1 MVSSITASELAERLD
16 REEAF
21 VLVDT
26 RPAESYRSW
35 HVPGTRNLPFKPGEN
50 LDADRLAE
58 IDADADTDADVEILT
73 ICAEGVS
80 SKEFAERLEAM
91 GYDDV
96 TLVEGGMAAWSA
108 VYDVVPVP
116 TDDETVEVLQVQ
128 RRAKG
133 CLGYVVGDRGTETAA
148 AVDVSRHV
156 DEYERAAA
164 EAGYEL
170 VGVFDTHVHAD
181 HLSGGR
187 ALADDL
193 GVSYHLGAAA
203 KTRDPRFE
211 YVPIERN
218 EVVTVGNVELKAVP
232 TPGHTSDIVSYL
244 ANAEAVL
251 TGDTLFVESV
261 GRTELQYSGAEAVE
275 GAYDLYVSLHRTLLS
290 LPDSVSVLPG
300 HVTVTESGAWDPGT
314 PGTPVVATIGRL
326 RRDLPVLGLDE
337 AAFVDRVTAD
347 LPAKPPNYE
356 TVIAVNTGRETLEDD
371 AEATELEL
379 GPNRCA
385 AP

>member
-133 CLGYVVGDRGTETAA
+133 CLPSCRRVRTRRRRGGIRTRRRLRH
-148 AVDVSRHV
+148 SRP
-156 DEYERAAA
+156 RRPPLGRSGA
-164 EAGYEL
+164 
-170 VGVFDTHVHAD
+170 
-181 HLSGGR
+181 GGR
-187 ALADDL
+187 
-193 GVSYHLGAAA
+193 
-203 KTRDPRFE
+203 PR
-211 YVPIERN
+211 
-218 EVVTVGNVELKAVP
+218 G
-232 TPGHTSDIVSYL
+232 
-244 ANAEAVL
+244 
-251 TGDTLFVESV
+251 
-261 GRTELQYSGAEAVE
+261 
-275 GAYDLYVSLHRTLLS
+275 
-290 LPDSVSVLPG
+290 VLPPR
-300 HVTVTESGAWDPGT
+300 SGRQNA
-314 PGTPVVATIGRL
+314 
-326 RRDLPVLGLDE
+326 
-337 AAFVDRVTAD
+337 
-347 LPAKPPNYE
+347 
-356 TVIAVNTGRETLEDD
+356 
-371 AEATELEL
+371 
-379 GPNRCA
+379 
-385 AP
+385 